1 MYRTEQWYDLLE
13 EALLLGLDCARQMG
27 EEEDVLRY
35 SLELL
40 SDGNFACSDSL
51 TNLVFCLKVG
61 HDPFRTPAFIS
72 SPATAPDAMKPE
84 IIVKGTELVSFGI
97 DPRSHSSL

>member
-13 EALLLGLDCARQMG
+13 EALLLGLDCARQTG
-27 EEEDVLRY
+27 EEESVLRY

-51 TNLVFCLKVG
+51 TNLEFCLKVG
-61 HDPFRTPAFIS
+61 HDPFRTMAFIS
-72 SPATAPDAMKPE
+72 SPATARDATKPE
-84 IIVKGTELVSFGI
+84 IVVKGAELVSFSI
-97 DPRSHSSL
+97 DPRSHSSS